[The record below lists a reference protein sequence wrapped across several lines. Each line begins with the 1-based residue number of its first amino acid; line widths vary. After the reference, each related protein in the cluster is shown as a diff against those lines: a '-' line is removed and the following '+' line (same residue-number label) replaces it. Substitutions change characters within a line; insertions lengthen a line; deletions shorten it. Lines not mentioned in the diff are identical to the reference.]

1 MGLIYIDFLEEEAEN
16 ADIPDELT
24 DTVNEE
30 DESPALPLYLH
41 SSSTL
46 FSHDDLAAIQLLL
59 KYRTLHQL
67 KGMEIST
74 KYYSEGPPNSH
85 ITQGGREAEGGGVGE
100 HKRTWGW
107 GKSTIDTHTRRGYKE
122 RFAAPPMRQCLYFV
136 TKLMPNITF
145 NIEQHPI

>member
-85 ITQGGREAEGGGVGE
+85 ITQGGREAEGGGSGNTRE
-100 HKRTWGW
+100 HG
-107 GKSTIDTHTRRGYKE
+107 GGGNPQLIHTPEG
-122 RFAAPPMRQCLYFV
+122 V
-136 TKLMPNITF
+136 TKRDSQLRPCGNAYILL
-145 NIEQHPI
+145 QS